1 MWRTASRDYRKR
13 KAEKMDHDEDS
24 KIDFDFGWFE
34 TLYIVDFAK
43 CLQDQAF
50 LDFMERIAP

>member
-1 MWRTASRDYRKR
+1 
-13 KAEKMDHDEDS
+13 MDHDEDS